1 MEGCHSKN
9 WSCVTLNQ
17 SNSFMINCFNISIL
31 GDAQDQWWRL
41 STSTMIFASHNFY
54 GDVFK
59 RVRGG
64 ERRGWVLQRDSK
76 TRSLVQVLLFHRRLI
91 TAMRFR
97 PTDSMIASLLSM
109 LLHLLSMLLASGRG
123 VAFQAFDL
131 WKWERCHRT
140 IFGDL
145 SNDWCLISIAID

>member
-1 MEGCHSKN
+1 
-9 WSCVTLNQ
+9 
-17 SNSFMINCFNISIL
+17 
-31 GDAQDQWWRL
+31 
-41 STSTMIFASHNFY
+41 MIFASHNFY
-54 GDVFK
+54 GDVSK

-109 LLHLLSMLLASGRG
+109 LLLLLSMLLASGRG

-131 WKWERCHRT
+131 WK
-140 IFGDL
+140 
-145 SNDWCLISIAID
+145 